1 MHFFL
6 FLFSLLFSISVQ
18 AEETTGRDAL
28 LRLLP
33 SVSQL
38 PGWEL
43 DYTPQTAEGT
53 ELFQLIN
60 GGAEIYI
67 QEGFKRAV
75 LASYTNKKGNMINL
89 EIFEMTSAES
99 ARNTFIKKIGKQGK
113 KLLIGEDAILED
125 YYLNF
130 RKGCFQV
137 TLSLYAPE
145 EESMK
150 MLIEMARMVAGR
162 IYSLQWD

>member
-1 MHFFL
+1 MHVFIFL
-6 FLFSLLFSISVQ
+6 FLILFPISSQ
-18 AEETTGRDAL
+18 AEETAGRDAL
-28 LRLLP
+28 LQLLP
-33 SVSQL
+33 SASQL
-38 PGWEL
+38 QGWKL
-43 DYTPQTAEGT
+43 GYTPQTAVGS
-53 ELFQLIN
+53 ELFDLIN
-60 GGAEIYI
+60 GGAEIYM

-75 LASYTNKKGNMINL
+75 LASYSNMKENMINL

-99 ARNTFIKKIGKQGK
+99 ARNTFIKKIGKQGERVP
-113 KLLIGEDAILED
+113 IGEDAILED

-150 MLIEMARMVAGR
+150 WLIEMACMVARR
-162 IYSLQWD
+162 ICSLP